1 MRVGVGLGGLHP
13 SCDPGKA
20 KPNMPRAQRPHSPEA
35 ELAALSA
42 CTDDLG
48 AGSVLSAELA
58 EFCQSGVSVIIAVG
72 GRGNVPL
79 SGQGC
84 ACRVLEDG
92 RMRILLLRRSNH
104 AIIAAADQDAPIAV
118 TFSQPLTHRS
128 IQIKG
133 INPATG
139 EPTLSDRQAAVEQSA
154 GLEQELRDVD
164 YARRFTEAYCA
175 VDVDDLVALDFD
187 PVAAFVQTPG
197 PGAGAEL
204 RK

>member
-1 MRVGVGLGGLHP
+1 
-13 SCDPGKA
+13 
-20 KPNMPRAQRPHSPEA
+20 MPRAQRPHSPEA
-35 ELAALSA
+35 ELAAHSA
-42 CTDDLG
+42 CTGDLG
-48 AGSVLSAELA
+48 IDTILSAELS
-58 EFCQSGVSVIIAVG
+58 EFCESGVSVIIAVG

-84 ACRVLEDG
+84 ACRVLEGG
-92 RMRILLLRRSNH
+92 RMRILLLRRSNQ
-104 AIIAAADQDAPIAV
+104 AILAAADQGAPVAV
-118 TFSQPLTHRS
+118 TFSQPHTHRS

-133 INPATG
+133 VDVITG
-139 EPTLSDRQAAVEQSA
+139 ECSPSDRQAAVEQLA

-175 VDVDDLVALDFD
+175 VDVDDLVALDFY